1 MNHESTYVLI
11 FVIFL
16 SSFFA
21 YSNGFQD
28 GSTVAASVIGS
39 RVLTPK
45 NAVIIV
51 SIFEFAG
58 ALLGGS
64 AVASTVTSIAHFPH
78 NPDVLAWLACAMT
91 AAICWNFLTK
101 QLGFPSSST
110 HALVGGLLGAVIAA
124 GGGTQL
130 IVWGDFRH
138 ILDATG
144 LAKVVVSLFLS
155 PIVGFIAGFLTLKLT
170 MLLLLKASTR
180 VNRWLKLA
188 QIPALALVAFGHGA
202 NDTQKVMGVSVLAL
216 SSFGMTITEVPAWI
230 RVLTAL
236 AMILGIASLAPRIVR
251 KVGSD
256 IYRLRPVHGFVTQ
269 AAAAAV
275 LVYASATG
283 GPVSA
288 SQVISSAVMGVGTA
302 ERRKGVHWLVAR
314 EMLIAWFV
322 TIPGAAIGSA
332 VMYYLLFAEFT
343 KIL

>member
-1 MNHESTYVLI
+1 M
-11 FVIFL
+11 IFL
-16 SSFFA
+16 SSLFA

-28 GSTVAASVIGS
+28 GSTVAASIIGS
-39 RVLTPK
+39 RTLTPK
-45 NAVIIV
+45 QTVILV
-51 SIFEFAG
+51 SIFEFSG
-58 ALLGGS
+58 ALFGGS
-64 AVASTVTSIAHFPH
+64 AVASTVKSIARFPD

-91 AAICWNFLTK
+91 AAISWNYLTK

-110 HALVGGLLGAVIAA
+110 HALVGGLLGAVVAA

-130 IVWGDFRH
+130 IIWGEYRH
-138 ILDATG
+138 LVDATG
-144 LAKVVVSLFLS
+144 LAKVLVSLFLS
-155 PIVGFIAGFLTLKLT
+155 PLVGFVAGFLILKVT
-170 MLLLLKASTR
+170 MLLLLKASIR

-188 QIPALALVAFGHGA
+188 QMPALALVSFGHGA
-202 NDTQKVMGVSVLAL
+202 NDTQKVMGVALLAL
-216 SSFGMTITEVPAWI
+216 NSFGLNVQVVPLWVRI
-230 RVLTAL
+230 LTAL

-251 KVGSD
+251 KVGTD

-302 ERRKGVHWLVAR
+302 ERRKGVHWLVAK

-322 TIPGAAIGSA
+322 TIPGAAFGSA
-332 VMYYLLFAEFT
+332 VLYYALFSWFT
-343 KIL
+343 KVL

>member
-1 MNHESTYVLI
+1 MSSESTYVLI

-16 SSFFA
+16 SALFA

-39 RVLTPK
+39 RTLTPK
-45 NAVIIV
+45 QTVILV

-58 ALLGGS
+58 ALFGGS
-64 AVASTVTSIAHFPH
+64 AVASTVKSIARFPN
-78 NPDVLAWLACAMT
+78 NPDVLVWLACALT
-91 AAICWNFLTK
+91 AAIGWNYLTK

-110 HALVGGLLGAVIAA
+110 HALVGGLLGAVVAA

-130 IVWGDFRH
+130 IIWGDFRH
-138 ILDATG
+138 IFDATG

-155 PIVGFIAGFLTLKLT
+155 PLVGFVAGFLILKLM

-188 QIPALALVAFGHGA
+188 QLPTLAMVSFGHGA
-202 NDTQKVMGVSVLAL
+202 NDTQKVMGVALLAL
-216 SSFGMTITEVPAWI
+216 NAFGMHIETVPVWV
-230 RVLTAL
+230 RLLTAI
-236 AMILGIASLAPRIVR
+236 AMILGIVSLAPRIVR

-275 LVYASATG
+275 LFYATTTG

-288 SQVISSAVMGVGTA
+288 SQVVSSAVMGVGTA
-302 ERRKGVHWLVAR
+302 ERRKGVQWLVAR

-322 TIPGAAIGSA
+322 TIPGAALGSA
-332 VMYYLLFAEFT
+332 LLYYALFSPIT